1 MRPREACTKARRPF
15 HDDMT
20 NILGYLGEFVKWL
33 IDSGGYLGIFV
44 AMAIESALI
53 PLPSELIMP
62 FAGAL
67 VADGKL
73 DFVGISV
80 AGAAGNVFGSWIAYA
95 IGYVIP
101 PERVRW
107 FVRTWG
113 RFLLISEHEMD
124 VTERWLKKWEDAVVF
139 GSRLMPG
146 VRTVVSLPCG
156 FIRMPLVR
164 FTVLTFVGSL
174 IWSVFLGEIGVVM
187 GENWDTLGPY
197 FHAADAVIVAVFL
210 GLGIWYVWHKIKP
223 SNRATA

>member
-1 MRPREACTKARRPF
+1 
-15 HDDMT
+15 MT

-124 VTERWLKKWEDAVVF
+124 VTERWLKRWEDAVVF

-156 FIRMPLVR
+156 FIRVPLVR

-174 IWSVFLGEIGVVM
+174 IWSAFLGEIGVVM

-223 SNRATA
+223 TNRATA